1 MSPEYGNSLM
11 SERGYD
17 SDAHY
22 ITTPRHDLARSP
34 AGRGFR
40 RMELSDLIEQSQE
53 RSEAERWALFNNPT
67 ATDSQESAFG
77 MHFIATP
84 PGTLRGPPTA
94 FHTARETDGSKY
106 QPLTHSPL
114 RVEQSQ
120 GIPILSKIFGGS
132 LPSLSS
138 NNDPGATHIEHSPV
152 LDVPETSSGRDLMS
166 DWKQFMKTSRDRYG
180 MGSSGSLP
188 SPLADLVVSKT
199 RQATNS
205 ARSFSDPRDPRAIHL
220 SELGISNRLVA
231 FSESSQVGSCNPST
245 TELFYKKRGAT
256 GGFSQENVQSPQSGI
271 SVISGNETPRNPNG
285 QRDASSCYSKASPSS
300 GSLSIGGLSFK
311 KLTSK
316 TTDSKPK
323 PALQDILTSDS
334 EAVNVPAPRRTLL
347 SRFQEHCDSGS
358 SDSPQFQN
366 HPTGIVSPRKI
377 SVGWM
382 SGGRRVGYGY
392 NPVPG
397 KEGGSPKKDNQ
408 SPPQLTQA
416 PGLKAEYTTNGA
428 HGSAS
433 EYHQFEKMAQSSPR
447 EYGTPSPSH
456 PRPPLYEALTGPRS
470 IKSAKSNVESAAP
483 SHLRAIL
490 NRSSQEQN
498 TITGFSEGDSRLL
511 CATELTPTVQSELSE
526 IPQSAHYTSIGQ
538 GNNTIANKWARLSRS
553 MNKKS
558 PFQDRKTG
566 LGGVTNSGRLQEIV
580 LADRSDETEPEFLDT
595 DDRDESED
603 QAHELQ
609 PNTSRVTRWADR
621 FSRYR
626 ESRRPTTI
634 RQQEPSQSSSGGYQ
648 DCESASISLK
658 RATSTRSN
666 TTDDPD
672 HFEMPGSF
680 EGSRWASRLS
690 RLL

>member
-22 ITTPRHDLARSP
+22 ITTPRRDLARSP

-53 RSEAERWALFNNPT
+53 RSEAERWALFNGPT

-77 MHFIATP
+77 MHFIPTP

-94 FHTARETDGSKY
+94 FHTARDTDESKY

-120 GIPILSKIFGGS
+120 GIPFLNKIFGGS

-138 NNDPGATHIEHSPV
+138 NNDPGATHFERSPV
-152 LDVPETSSGRDLMS
+152 LDVPDNSSGRDLMS
-166 DWKQFMKTSRDRYG
+166 DWKQFMKSSCDRYG

-199 RQATNS
+199 RQASHS
-205 ARSFSDPRDPRAIHL
+205 ARSFTDPRDPRAIHL
-220 SELGISNRLVA
+220 
-231 FSESSQVGSCNPST
+231 
-245 TELFYKKRGAT
+245 KKRGHW
-256 GGFSQENVQSPQSGI
+256 GFSPENVQSPQSGL

-358 SDSPQFQN
+358 SDSPHFQN
-366 HPTGIVSPRKI
+366 HPTGIVSPRKVSI
-377 SVGWM
+377 GWM

-397 KEGGSPKKDNQ
+397 KEGGSPKKDDQ
-408 SPPQLTQA
+408 SPPQLSQTS
-416 PGLKAEYTTNGA
+416 GLKAESPTNGV
-428 HGSAS
+428 HCSPLNR
-433 EYHQFEKMAQSSPR
+433 HQFENMAQSSPR
-447 EYGTPSPSH
+447 EHGTPFPSH
-456 PRPPLYEALTGPRS
+456 PRPPLYEALTGARS

-483 SHLRAIL
+483 SHIRAFM
-490 NRSSQEQN
+490 NHSSQEQN
-498 TITGFSEGDSRLL
+498 TITGSSEGGSRLL
-511 CATELTPTVQSELSE
+511 CATELTPTVQPESCPM
-526 IPQSAHYTSIGQ
+526 PQSAHYTSLGQ
-538 GNNTIANKWARLSRS
+538 GKDTIANKWARLSRS

-558 PFQDRKTG
+558 QFQDRKTG
-566 LGGVTNSGRLQEIV
+566 IDGMTNLERLQGII
-580 LADRSDETEPEFLDT
+580 LKDHSDETEPEFLDT

-603 QAHELQ
+603 QAHELH
-609 PNTSRVTRWADR
+609 PNTSRVTRWANR
-621 FSRYR
+621 FSKYR

-672 HFEMPGSF
+672 HFQMPGSF

>member
-53 RSEAERWALFNNPT
+53 RSEAERWALFNNIT
-67 ATDSQESAFG
+67 ANDSQESAFG
-77 MHFIATP
+77 MHFIPTP

-94 FHTARETDGSKY
+94 FHTARETDESKY

-114 RVEQSQ
+114 RVEQPQ
-120 GIPILSKIFGGS
+120 GIPVLNKIFGRS

-138 NNDPGATHIEHSPV
+138 NNDPGATRSEHSPV
-152 LDVPETSSGRDLMS
+152 LDVPENSSGRDLMS

-199 RQATNS
+199 RQASNS
-205 ARSFSDPRDPRAIHL
+205 DRSFTDPRDPRAIHL

-231 FSESSQVGSCNPST
+231 FSHSSQIGSCNPST
-245 TELFYKKRGAT
+245 TELFHKKRGAI
-256 GGFSQENVQSPQSGI
+256 GGFSEENVQSPHPGTLT
-271 SVISGNETPRNPNG
+271 ISGNETSRNANG

-311 KLTSK
+311 KLTSRTIDTK
-316 TTDSKPK
+316 SK
-323 PALQDILTSDS
+323 PALQNILTSDS
-334 EAVNVPAPRRTLL
+334 EAVNVPAPRNTLM

-358 SDSPQFQN
+358 SDSPRFQS
-366 HPTGIVSPRKI
+366 HPTGIFAPRKV

-392 NPVPG
+392 SPVLG
-397 KEGGSPKKDNQ
+397 KEGGSPKKDDQ
-408 SPPQLTQA
+408 SLPQLSHA
-416 PGLKAEYTTNGA
+416 PGLKAESTTNGV
-428 HGSAS
+428 HGSPS
-433 EYHQFEKMAQSSPR
+433 NYLQLEKVAQSSPR
-447 EYGTPSPSH
+447 EYGILSPSH
-456 PRPPLYEALTGPRS
+456 PRPPLYEALTGLRS
-470 IKSAKSNVESAAP
+470 INSAKSNVESAAP
-483 SHLRAIL
+483 SHFRAVL

-498 TITGFSEGDSRLL
+498 TITCPSEGGSRLL
-511 CATELTPTVQSELSE
+511 CATELTPTEQPELCQM
-526 IPQSAHYTSIGQ
+526 PQSAKDTSLAQ
-538 GNNTIANKWARLSRS
+538 GKDTIANKWARLSRS

-558 PFQDRKTG
+558 QFQDRKTG
-566 LGGVTNSGRLQEIV
+566 LDGITNSQRLQEIV
-580 LADRSDETEPEFLDT
+580 FEDRSDETEPEFLDT

-603 QAHELQ
+603 QAR
-609 PNTSRVTRWADR
+609 PNTSRVTRWANR

-626 ESRRPTTI
+626 ESRRPTTL

-658 RATSTRSN
+658 RAVSTRSN
-666 TTDDPD
+666 TADDPD